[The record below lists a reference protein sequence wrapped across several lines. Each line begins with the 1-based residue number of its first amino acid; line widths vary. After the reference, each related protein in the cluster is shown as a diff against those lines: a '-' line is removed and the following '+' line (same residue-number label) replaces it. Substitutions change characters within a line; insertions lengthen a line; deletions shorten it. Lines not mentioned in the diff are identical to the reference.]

1 MELNKEILKGHIDT
15 MILAILE
22 KNDSY
27 GFEIAKNVLEQ
38 TTFELKDGTLYIS
51 LKRLE
56 SKGFIE
62 SYWQSSQGPGN
73 RRKYYKITQYGI
85 ESLDK
90 KVDEWNFVKN
100 IFIRRSHCVSPF
112 LYLAI
117 IDYLHQLTNNFFVL

>member
-62 SYWQSSQGPGN
+62 SYWQRKNEFDCSFGHTGRSVLHGLSEWVSN
-73 RRKYYKITQYGI
+73 RIMEY
-85 ESLDK
+85 
-90 KVDEWNFVKN
+90 
-100 IFIRRSHCVSPF
+100 
-112 LYLAI
+112 
-117 IDYLHQLTNNFFVL
+117 